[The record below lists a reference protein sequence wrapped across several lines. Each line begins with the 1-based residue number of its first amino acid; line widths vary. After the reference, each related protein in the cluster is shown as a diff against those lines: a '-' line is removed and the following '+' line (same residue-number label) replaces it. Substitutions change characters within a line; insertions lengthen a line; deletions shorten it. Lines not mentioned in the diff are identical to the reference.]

1 MNTDQKTHSFKPAL
15 QHLCPEIQKK
25 MKLKNIHNYL
35 RRLLNPSS
43 PSLTT
48 YLREARFSSY
58 VLTKAKHCNR
68 LNAEAEKSSRL
79 SSIKPDIEETLK
91 TYNNAALLT
100 KFLQNRFIFPK
111 NVICVDI

>member
-1 MNTDQKTHSFKPAL
+1 MDQWL
-15 QHLCPEIQKK
+15 ENRPEDSLFQASSAASMSKDTEE
-25 MKLKNIHNYL
+25 NETEYPNYL

-79 SSIKPDIEETLK
+79 SSIKPDIE
-91 TYNNAALLT
+91 
-100 KFLQNRFIFPK
+100 
-111 NVICVDI
+111 